1 MSTAFRRAC
10 KKLKIEN
17 LHFHDLRH
25 EATSRL
31 CEAGLSIEQ
40 VALVTG
46 HRDWRMLKR
55 YANLRPENLHRLTA
69 KRPTAT
75 VMPAANESEK
85 VAIAAA

>member
-1 MSTAFRRAC
+1 VGTAFRRAC

-31 CEAGLSIEQ
+31 FKAGLAIEQ

-46 HRDWRMLKR
+46 HRDWKMLKR
-55 YANLRPENLHRLTA
+55 YANLRPENLRRITA
-69 KRPTAT
+69 KRPTA
-75 VMPAANESEK
+75 NEGEN
-85 VAIAAA
+85 VTTAAA